1 VATVKQLTESEYQVA
16 MTATELAMVKNA
28 LDEAERV
35 SRFGI
40 EVLADVDNSRDG
52 DPSEDRLRREIE
64 VLAMRE
70 VSLRSL
76 QETLADV
83 DCGDKQ
89 APMRRADLDQLTSG
103 AALPVPRPRLWTA
116 PASDD
121 FGHDERHLPWL

>member
-28 LDEAERV
+28 LDGAERV

-70 VSLRSL
+70 ASLRSL
-76 QETLADV
+76 QKTLADV
-83 DCGDKQ
+83 DCGDKL
-89 APMRRADLDQLTSG
+89 APMRRADLDQLMSG
-103 AALPVPRPRLWTA
+103 AALPVPRPRLWSA
-116 PASDD
+116 PASGGL
-121 FGHDERHLPWL
+121 GHDERHLIWL

>member
-28 LDEAERV
+28 LDGAERV

-70 VSLRSL
+70 ASLRSL
-76 QETLADV
+76 QKTLADV
-83 DCGDKQ
+83 DCGDKL
-89 APMRRADLDQLTSG
+89 APMRRADLDQLMSG
-103 AALPVPRPRLWTA
+103 AALPVPRPRLWSA
-116 PASDD
+116 PASGDL
-121 FGHDERHLPWL
+121 GHDERHLPWL